1 MTKKVKNIVPWTYLI
16 QDLNSEEI
24 VESFMKKT
32 CKKNQTE
39 FKING
44 EKR

>member
-24 VESFMKKT
+24 VERFYEKDLQKKS
-32 CKKNQTE
+32 N
-39 FKING
+39 
-44 EKR
+44 RS

>member
-24 VESFMKKT
+24 FERFYEKDLQKKS
-32 CKKNQTE
+32 NR
-39 FKING
+39 I
-44 EKR
+44 

>member
-24 VESFMKKT
+24 VERFYEKDLQKKS
-32 CKKNQTE
+32 NR
-39 FKING
+39 I
-44 EKR
+44 